1 MTTRGDGGYAI
12 EAVTKALDV
21 VEALWVLDGAGV
33 TELADH
39 LDMSKSTVH
48 SHLATLRNKGYVV
61 AEDGT
66 YRLGLRFLNF
76 GEYVKRSEP
85 LYEAAHPIIEELARE
100 TEERVFCMVE
110 QQGLAT
116 VICAATGERSVRMD
130 TRVGTHSY
138 MHCSAAGKAI
148 LAHLPDERV
157 DEIVDR
163 WGLQRFTDQTVTD
176 RDRLREHLEAGRERG
191 FFVNRE
197 EYQRG
202 VTAIGAPVLGED
214 RVLGAISI
222 VGPAMRL
229 RGDWSETD
237 LPDHLLSAAN
247 RTEIDMSFS

>member
-21 VEALWVLDGAGV
+21 VEALWMLDGAGV

-39 LDMSKSTVH
+39 LGMSKSTVH
-48 SHLATLRNKGYVV
+48 SHLATLRQKGYVV
-61 AEDGT
+61 ADDGT
-66 YRLGLRFLNF
+66 YRLGFRFLNF

-85 LYEAAHPIIEELARE
+85 LYEAAQPIIEELARE

-176 RDRLREHLEAGRERG
+176 RDRLREHLQAGRERG

-222 VGPAMRL
+222 VGPAIRL